1 LPEVQ
6 SEVTALASLFPDAVV
21 LLDENATIGALQAYA
36 PTADV
41 LHLACHGQSDLITR
55 SSLPCVSPMAGSRLY
70 DAYQLDLRCT
80 MVSLSACETGISM
93 VVPGDEL
100 IGLARGFFA
109 AGAPSL
115 LVSLWSADDAA
126 TARLMVCSTPGFSP
140 GTDQRLPCGTPSV
153 SSWRNANIRFF
164 GQRLCSLVAGS
175 EQFAMW

>member
-41 LHLACHGQSDLITR
+41 LHLACHGQFDLITR

-126 TARLMVCSTPGFSP
+126 TARLMGMFYARLFAGDGPAAALRHA
-140 GTDQRLPCGTPSV
+140 QRQLLAECEHP
-153 SSWRNANIRFF
+153 FF
-164 GQRLCSLVAGS
+164 WAAFVLVGR
-175 EQFAMW
+175 W